1 MSKNSGLNDITAMTQ
16 QNSDNIETHDDD
28 SDSAYLGVDDAA
40 AGLDLGE
47 LFSREFTNIKPF
59 YTSPHGPVE
68 IYTANR
74 YGKRYILKGL
84 KPEYRNDPIYTM
96 ALAKEFEIGMQL
108 DHPNIRRTIGLETIK
123 GLGRVIVLEYID
135 GSPLRTLL
143 DTASLTVSAGR
154 AVAAQIADA
163 LRYIHSKQVYHRDL
177 KPANILVSHNGNVVK
192 IIDLNL
198 SDSED
203 FIILKNPSGSRHY
216 MAPELFGHDVKPS
229 AVADIY
235 SFGVVIDELA
245 RTTRDEALAQSV
257 AKCTNADPD
266 RRPQSVAYI
275 KLPSERAT
283 ASDRLASFLSSPQL
297 TYELICVIAALAAT
311 IIFMLTKNI

>member
-1 MSKNSGLNDITAMTQ
+1 MLKNFSLNDITAMTQ

-28 SDSAYLGVDDAA
+28 SDSAYLGADNAA

-84 KPEYRNDPIYTM
+84 KQEYRNDPIYTM

-108 DHPNIRRTIGLETIK
+108 DHPNIRRTIGLETIES
-123 GLGRVIVLEYID
+123 LGRVIVLEYID

-143 DTASLTVSAGR
+143 DSSSLTVSSGR
-154 AVAAQIADA
+154 AIAAQIADA

-216 MAPELFGHDVKPS
+216 MAPELFDHDVKPS
-229 AVADIY
+229 SVADIY

-245 RTTRDEALAQSV
+245 RATRDEALSQSV
-257 AKCTNADPD
+257 AKCTDPNPD

-275 KLPSERAT
+275 KLPSERAS
-283 ASDRLASFLSSPQL
+283 ASDRLSSFLSSPQL